1 MKRVSRAAILALMFL
16 AGLAGPAVASDDTD
30 EKTPVE
36 PAHPSHKIPT
46 NMAEKATDPSA
57 ILTQLGFYS
66 WSGVEGDGESDSG
79 TYLFQPVLPLS
90 KTNVLRPA
98 LPFVST
104 PSPDRASGMG
114 DLFLLDE
121 FFFQIPK
128 ATWGIGP
135 VVSLPTA
142 TDDKLGTGK
151 VSLGF
156 DFVFIYKGV
165 KKNIFGLILYP
176 QFSIGGDDARDD
188 VRNLTWQ
195 IAWVKHFKWGYMG
208 WTDQTGVVDF
218 EHDNRA
224 TFPMGVRVGRVFAA
238 KGGKTL
244 LNLAVQP
251 YYTYQQ
257 ERENVYGLK
266 IMATLIKPEWMKH

>member
-1 MKRVSRAAILALMFL
+1 MRRTSRVAILVLLFL
-16 AGLAGPAVASDDTD
+16 AGLGGLAVASDDTD

-66 WSGVEGDGESDSG
+66 WSGVEENGESDSG

-104 PSPDRASGMG
+104 PSPDRVSGMG
-114 DLFLLDE
+114 DLFILDA
-121 FFFQIPK
+121 FFFQIPN

-135 VVSLPTA
+135 IASLPTA

-151 VSLGF
+151 LSLGF
-156 DFVFIYKGV
+156 DFLFLYKGV
-165 KKNIFGLILYP
+165 KKNIFGFIFYP
-176 QFSIGGDDARDD
+176 QFSIAGDDDRDD
-188 VRNLTWQ
+188 VRNLSYQ
-195 IAWVKHFKWGYMG
+195 IVWVKHFKWGYMG
-208 WTDQTGVVDF
+208 WTDQLGVVDF
-218 EHDNRA
+218 EHDNRT
-224 TFPMGVRVGRVFAA
+224 TFPVGVRVGRVFSA

-266 IMATLIKPEWMKH
+266 IMATLIKPKWMKH